1 MASEGDKPSLELE
14 EATGVIG
21 YIKEKFNE
29 AEEGKRTDENRWT
42 KAYKNYR
49 GVYDSSTK
57 FKDSERSRVF
67 VKVTKTK
74 VLAAYG
80 QITDILFANGK
91 VPISVEHTPVPEGIA
106 EFAHLDLTQQQMEQA
121 QQEQPQQEQAQQDP
135 NAEILKDPYGYTGDG
150 KELPAGAT
158 EATPMQLGGSV
169 KKPDQFLGGLSD
181 LSMSKNLKPGA
192 AKMGEPQ
199 IEPAAMAA
207 RAMQKLIDDQLIET
221 NAITQLRHSVFE
233 CCLLGTGI
241 VKGPFNHNKKIHNYE
256 MNMETGEK
264 QYSPIFKEQPKIE
277 AVSCWDFYPDPSAI
291 DMNDCEYVIERHKF
305 NRQQLRNLKYKPFFN
320 LEAIDECLEMG
331 SNLQKRGFE
340 DDIYSSDD
348 PTYIENRFEIFEY
361 WGVLDKKFAKEINLE
376 VPPTMSEL
384 EEYQV
389 NIWICGNNVIRAVV
403 NPFTPEKIPYQ
414 AFPYELHPYQFFG
427 IGVPENMDDAQMIM
441 NGHMRMAID
450 NLGLAGN
457 MVFDIDE
464 TMLVPG
470 QSMTIHPGKIFRR
483 QSGQPGAAVVGI
495 KFPNTAGENIQ
506 MYDKARQLA
515 DEETGI
521 PSIIH
526 GQTGVTGTGRTA
538 AGLSMLLS
546 SAGLSI
552 KTVIKNIDDYLLKP
566 LGESFFHWNM
576 QFNSD
581 TPNIVGDL
589 QVKARGTA
597 SVMQKEVR
605 TQRLTTLLQTTANPM
620 LAPFIKIPNLIK
632 ELAISQD
639 IDPEKLVNDPNEAAI
654 FADILRGLYVQQTPI
669 EDAAALGQQPKSV
682 GSPTKPPVGADPED
696 DSAVGGGNIG
706 VGTPKTAG
714 EAGFT
719 GTPPDDEGSLPS
731 DNE

>member
-1 MASEGDKPSLELE
+1 MASEGDKPSPEIE
-14 EATGVIG
+14 ESTGVIG

-49 GVYDSSTK
+49 GIYDSSTQ

-106 EFAHLDLTQQQMEQA
+106 EFAHLDMASQEMQAMQQQQPTEQN
-121 QQEQPQQEQAQQDP
+121 Q
-135 NAEILKDPYGYTGDG
+135 DPYGYEGDG
-150 KELPAGAT
+150 RILEPGAT
-158 EATPMQLGGSV
+158 EATSMQLGGTVSPT
-169 KKPDQFLGGLSD
+169 KDKFLGTASEFA
-181 LSMSKNLKPGA
+181 MSKNIKPGP

-199 IEPAAMAA
+199 IEPAAIAA
-207 RAMQKLIDDQLIET
+207 RAMQKLIDDQLVET
-221 NAITQLRHSVFE
+221 NAVTQLRHSIFE

-241 VKGPFNHNKKIHNYE
+241 LKGPFNHNKKIHSYE
-256 MNMETGEK
+256 TNMSTGEK
-264 QYSPIFKEQPKIE
+264 QYAPIFENQPKIE

-291 DMNDCEYVIERHKF
+291 DMNDCEYVIERHKL
-305 NRQQLRNLKYKPFFN
+305 NRQQLRDLKYKPFFN
-320 LEAIDECLEMG
+320 LETINECLELG

-348 PTYIENRFEIFEY
+348 PTYIENRFEALEY

-376 VPPTMSEL
+376 VPPMMSEL

-389 NIWICGNNVIRAVV
+389 NIWICGNKVIRAVV

-483 QSGQPGAAVVGI
+483 QSGQPGAAVVGL

-566 LGESFFHWNM
+566 LGESFFYWNM

-581 TPNIVGDL
+581 APEIKGDV
-589 QVKARGTA
+589 QVKAKGTA

-669 EDAAALGQQPKSV
+669 EDAAALGQQPPSV
-682 GSPTKPPVGADPED
+682 DGTRKPPVGANPED

-719 GTPPDDEGSLPS
+719 GTPPEDEGSLPS
-731 DNE
+731 NNE